1 MADVQ
6 PLRALHYDLG
16 SVGALA
22 DVVAPPYDVIDA
34 DQRAH
39 LAARSP
45 HNVVAIDLPE
55 DSGGDPYAAA
65 AKLVAR
71 WRDEG
76 SLVRDERPALWVLS
90 QDYTAPDG
98 SRRDRRRA
106 DGAARCR
113 VADRRWP
120 SPL

>member
-16 SVGALA
+16 KVGTLA

-34 DQRAH
+34 DQRAR

-65 AKLVAR
+65 AELFAR

-76 SLVRDERPALWVLS
+76 ALVRDERPALWVLS

-98 SRRDRRRA
+98 SRHDRR
-106 DGAARCR
+106 
-113 VADRRWP
+113 
-120 SPL
+120 